1 MTLRS
6 AYFSDWRG
14 GPTVLFWGDAAGI
27 RELRN
32 FLRSPLTASN
42 ERSLEAFCI
51 SVDGRRIT
59 IRTVSNERDAGM
71 RLALKDLEWSLQP
84 ELAEDFAHK
93 VHQLTSTGAGHQYL
107 DARGNEVAVEV
118 SIGEYPEALNPI
130 R

>member
-14 GPTVLFWGDAAGI
+14 SPTVLFWGDAVGM
-27 RELRN
+27 RELLN
-32 FLRSPLTASN
+32 FLRSPLTASS

-59 IRTVSNERDAGM
+59 VRAVSDERDAGM
-71 RLALKDLEWSLQP
+71 RLAQTGLEWRLHP
-84 ELAEDFAHK
+84 DLAEDFAHK
-93 VHQLTSTGAGHQYL
+93 VDQLTSTDAGHQYL
-107 DARGNEVAVEV
+107 DASGNEVAVEV